1 MKSGLAQTHKSM
13 ARLTAQPSLIKIQ
26 EHLNHQHVSMTN
38 PPIPILKFESVSKEF
53 GQFVAVQPLDLAI
66 QTGEIYGLIGP
77 NGAGKTTLIRM
88 ACGLLTPTSG
98 RVYVNGFDIQEQ
110 TEEAQESIGYL
121 SDIYALYENLT
132 TWEYLDYFAHAY
144 RMPDGNI
151 PGRITEV
158 IALVGLEVKTQALTK
173 GLSRGM
179 RQRLGLARAILH
191 RPKLLLLDEP
201 ASGLDPKARTELRDL
216 LLMLRAQ
223 GTTIVIS
230 SHILAELEGFCT
242 TIGIMERGRLV
253 KNATVDALTRAA
265 GNRRTILLRWLG
277 RSVET
282 VKQTL
287 EQSGGLAAAEWSPE
301 QACCTVDLT
310 EEQLADL
317 LAALVHAGVRMVEF
331 MEKKQTVQDVYMNLS
346 RHEVM

>member
-1 MKSGLAQTHKSM
+1 MDWLTRHSSLLRMQAVLNYRHISM
-13 ARLTAQPSLIKIQ
+13 IDP
-26 EHLNHQHVSMTN
+26 TN
-38 PPIPILKFESVSKEF
+38 PLVRFESVRKEY

-66 QTGEIYGLIGP
+66 QAGEIYGLIGP

-88 ACGLLTPTSG
+88 ACGLLAPTSG
-98 RVYVNGFDIQEQ
+98 RVSIDGIDIQQ
-110 TEEAQESIGYL
+110 QAEAAQQHIGYL
-121 SDIYALYENLT
+121 SDVYALYEDLT

-144 RMPDGNI
+144 RMPADEI
-151 PGRITEV
+151 PGRIKDV

-201 ASGLDPKARTELRDL
+201 ASGLDPKARMELRDL
-216 LLMLRAQ
+216 LLMLKDQ

-242 TIGIMERGRLV
+242 TIGIMELGRLIRSD
-253 KNATVDALTRAA
+253 TVSALTNITTDRK
-265 GNRRTILLRWLG
+265 TILLRWLG
-277 RSVET
+277 GDVET
-282 VKQTL
+282 VQHTI
-287 EQSGGLAAAEWSPE
+287 ERSGGLIEAEWSPG
-301 QACCTVDLT
+301 QARCTVDLT
-310 EEQLADL
+310 DEQLADL
-317 LAALVHAGVRMVEF
+317 HAGLVHAGVRLVEF
-331 MEKKQTVQDVYMNLS
+331 AEKKRTVQDVYMNLS